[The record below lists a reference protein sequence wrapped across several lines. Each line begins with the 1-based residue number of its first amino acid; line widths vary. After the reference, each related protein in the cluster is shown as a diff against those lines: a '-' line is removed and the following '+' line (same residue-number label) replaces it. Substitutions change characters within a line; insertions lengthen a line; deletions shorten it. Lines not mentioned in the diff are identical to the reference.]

1 MDVLEYLA
9 QEVEIKLSGDP
20 SRIGELF
27 ENEIVFKELI
37 SLGKNS
43 DWYHYESK
51 TFDGWYLVQSNG
63 VYLSYYQERGGRYH
77 EKRFETLK
85 EAAEYFYAYSRYFA
99 S

>member
-1 MDVLEYLA
+1 MDVLDYLA
-9 QEVEIKLSGDP
+9 QEVDHKLSGDS
-20 SRIGELF
+20 SRVGELF
-27 ENEIVFKELI
+27 DNDSVFERLK

-43 DWYHYESK
+43 DWYHYEPK

-63 VYLSYYQERGGRYH
+63 NYLSYYQERGGKYH
-77 EKRFETLK
+77 QKRFETLK